1 MKLSYKELKILEDAL
16 QFRFF
21 PYWNLEV
28 NELRIRI
35 SQEISRMEHE
45 PNKSLDWNGGI
56 KSEQSNFN
64 R

>member
-28 NELRIRI
+28 NELRIKI

-45 PNKSLDWNGGI
+45 PNKSLEWNGGI
-56 KSEQSNFN
+56 RNEQSNFN
-64 R
+64 W

>member
-16 QFRFF
+16 QSRHF
-21 PYWNLEV
+21 PYGSMEV

-45 PNKSLDWNGGI
+45 PNKSLEWNGGI
-56 KSEQSNFN
+56 RSEQSNFN